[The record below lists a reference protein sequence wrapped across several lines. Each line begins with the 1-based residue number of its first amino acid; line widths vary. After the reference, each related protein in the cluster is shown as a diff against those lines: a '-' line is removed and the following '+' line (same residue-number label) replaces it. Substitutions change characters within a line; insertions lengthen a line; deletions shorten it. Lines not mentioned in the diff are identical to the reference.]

1 MKKALK
7 TTDEIVRYNPD
18 CNSGLSIDQINQRKK
33 DNLVNNDTTV
43 PTKTIPRIFFE
54 NIVTLFNILNILLAI
69 AILCVGSYKNLL
81 FMGVIICNTLIG
93 TFQEI
98 RAKKAVDKLS
108 LISSTKVN
116 VVRNSKIEHIPIKE
130 LVLDDI
136 VYLKNGNQIVSDCI
150 VVDGKCEVN
159 ESLLTG
165 ESDPITKKKGDM
177 LLSGSFIVSGS
188 CKAKIE
194 HIGNQNYA
202 AKISNDAKYIKKVN
216 SEIMYTLNLIIK
228 IISFIIIPLG
238 IMLFYKQ
245 FNIVESNT
253 YQNAV
258 VHTVAA
264 LIGMI
269 PEGLILL
276 TSTVLAVGVIRL
288 SKQKV
293 LVQELY
299 CIETLARVDTLCL
312 DKTGTITDGNMEVIN
327 TVEIDKS
334 FSNKI
339 NEIMSSMVYAL
350 NDNNP
355 TFNAIRDKF
364 GNKKVYD
371 AIKSVPFSSEKKW
384 SGVYFKNE
392 GSFILGAAEF
402 ILNNN
407 ISEIEDELKEYASKN
422 RVLILA
428 HSDNDFNGEDIPK
441 DTYPIAFIIINDKIR
456 KQAKETLKYFKEQ
469 GVNIKIISGDNVLTV
484 SNVAKAAGLDNADNY
499 IDATTLENDEDLKQA
514 AQKYSVFGRVTPQQK
529 KKLIVAL
536 KDQGHTVAMTGDGV
550 NDVLALKEADCSVA
564 MASGSDAARNVSQ
577 LVLLNSC
584 FDSMPKV
591 VAEGRRSINNIQRSA
606 SLFLVKT
613 LYSLLLSILFIFINM
628 PYPFMPIQMTLI
640 SMFTIGIPSFILA
653 LEPNNERIKGNFFIN
668 IISKSIPAAISVVLN
683 ILSVI
688 LATNIFKLSIEEF
701 LTISVILTGYTGL
714 LLLFKISLPLNN
726 IRKVLI
732 ILMSSGFAA
741 GIIFG
746 REIFSLTLLNAKSL
760 FILMF
765 LLILSTV
772 IFICT
777 LKSLGKLINKYKTR
791 SLK

>member
-81 FMGVIICNTLIG
+81 FIGVIICNTLIG

-407 ISEIEDELKEYASKN
+407 IAEIEDELKEYASKN

-428 HSDNDFNGEDIPK
+428 HSNNDFNGENIPK

-484 SNVAKAAGLDNADNY
+484 SNVAKAAGLDNADNC

-514 AQKYSVFGRVTPQQK
+514 AQKYSVFGRVAPQQK

-746 REIFSLTLLNAKSL
+746 REIFSLALLNAKSS
-760 FILMF
+760 FILIF

-777 LKSLGKLINKYKTR
+777 LKSLGKLINKYKIR

>member
-7 TTDEIVRYNPD
+7 TTNEIVRYNPD
-18 CNSGLSIDQINQRKK
+18 CNSGLSTDQINQRKK
-33 DNLVNNDTTV
+33 DNLVNNDIAV

-165 ESDPITKKKGDM
+165 ESDPITNKKGDM

-202 AKISNDAKYIKKVN
+202 AKIANDAKYIKKVN

-339 NEIMSSMVYAL
+339 NEIMSSMVHAL

-469 GVNIKIISGDNVLTV
+469 GVDIKIISGDNVLTV

-746 REIFSLTLLNAKSL
+746 REIFSLALLNAKSL
-760 FILMF
+760 FILIF
-765 LLILSTV
+765 LLILSTA

-777 LKSLGKLINKYKTR
+777 LKFLGKLINKYKTR

>member
-81 FMGVIICNTLIG
+81 FIGVIICNTLIG

-165 ESDPITKKKGDM
+165 ESDPITNKKGDM

-334 FSNKI
+334 FSHKI

-428 HSDNDFNGEDIPK
+428 HSNNDFNGEDIPK

-469 GVNIKIISGDNVLTV
+469 GVDIKIISGDNVLTV

>member
-7 TTDEIVRYNPD
+7 TTNEIVRYNPD
-18 CNSGLSIDQINQRKK
+18 CNSGLSTDQINQRKK
-33 DNLVNNDTTV
+33 DNLVNNDTAV

-116 VVRNSKIEHIPIKE
+116 VIRNSKIEHIPIKE

-339 NEIMSSMVYAL
+339 NEIMSSMVHAL

-407 ISEIEDELKEYASKN
+407 IAEIEDELKEYASKN

-428 HSDNDFNGEDIPK
+428 HSNNDFNGEDIPK

-469 GVNIKIISGDNVLTV
+469 GVDIKIISGDNVLTV

-536 KDQGHTVAMTGDGV
+536 KDQGRTVAMTGDGV

-668 IISKSIPAAISVVLN
+668 IISKSIPAAISVVLH

-746 REIFSLTLLNAKSL
+746 REIFSLALLNAKSL
-760 FILMF
+760 FILIF
-765 LLILSTV
+765 LLILSTA

-777 LKSLGKLINKYKTR
+777 LKSLGKLINHNHI
-791 SLK
+791 

>member
-18 CNSGLSIDQINQRKK
+18 CNSGLSTDQINQRKK

-81 FMGVIICNTLIG
+81 FIGVIICNTLIG

-407 ISEIEDELKEYASKN
+407 ISEIEDELKEYTSKN

-428 HSDNDFNGEDIPK
+428 HSNNDFNGEDIPK

-514 AQKYSVFGRVTPQQK
+514 SKKYSVFGRVTPQQK

-653 LEPNNERIKGNFFIN
+653 LEHNNERIKGNFFIN

-777 LKSLGKLINKYKTR
+777 LKSLGKLINHNHI
-791 SLK
+791 

>member
-7 TTDEIVRYNPD
+7 TTNEIVRYNPD
-18 CNSGLSIDQINQRKK
+18 CNSGLSTDQINQRKK

-371 AIKSVPFSSEKKW
+371 AIKSIPFSSEKKW

-407 ISEIEDELKEYASKN
+407 IAEIEDELKEYASKN

-469 GVNIKIISGDNVLTV
+469 GVDIKIISGDNVLTV

-550 NDVLALKEADCSVA
+550 NDVLSLKEADCSVA

-760 FILMF
+760 FILIF

-777 LKSLGKLINKYKTR
+777 LKYLGKLINKYKIR

>member
-7 TTDEIVRYNPD
+7 TTNEIVRYNPD
-18 CNSGLSIDQINQRKK
+18 CNSGLSTDQINQRKK
-33 DNLVNNDTTV
+33 DNLVNNDTAV

-188 CKAKIE
+188 CKAQIE

-202 AKISNDAKYIKKVN
+202 DKISNDAKYIKKVN

-371 AIKSVPFSSEKKW
+371 TIKSVPFSSEKKW

-484 SNVAKAAGLDNADNY
+484 SNVAKAAGLDNADNC

-732 ILMSSGFAA
+732 ILMSTGFAA

-746 REIFSLTLLNAKSL
+746 REIFSLALLNAKSL
-760 FILMF
+760 FILIF

-777 LKSLGKLINKYKTR
+777 LKSLGKLINKYKIK

>member
-81 FMGVIICNTLIG
+81 FIGVIICNTLIG

-177 LLSGSFIVSGS
+177 LLSSSFIVSGS

-334 FSNKI
+334 FSHKI

-407 ISEIEDELKEYASKN
+407 ISEIEDELKEYTSKN

-428 HSDNDFNGEDIPK
+428 HSNNDFNGEDIPK

-469 GVNIKIISGDNVLTV
+469 GVDIKIISGDNVLTV

>member
-7 TTDEIVRYNPD
+7 TTNEIVRYNPD

-339 NEIMSSMVYAL
+339 NEIMSSMVHAL

-407 ISEIEDELKEYASKN
+407 TAEIEDELKEYASKN

-428 HSDNDFNGEDIPK
+428 HSNNDFNGEDIPK

-469 GVNIKIISGDNVLTV
+469 GVDIKIISGDNVLTV

-746 REIFSLTLLNAKSL
+746 REIFSLALLNAKSL

-772 IFICT
+772 IFICA